1 MAAGCWAQ
9 VVENNHND
17 CCNTLVNARHNTKN
31 VVIDR
36 IHANLRGE
44 IRANSVVGQ
53 SQLQDRIVNTGE
65 VAAAAGL
72 VLLRLQ
78 GEGVH
83 VDTDSGDVGVVLV
96 RLDKVEVLA
105 LTLREAIVAV
115 QLNLGGNHGVLAG
128 QALHTGDGVT
138 GLKNSAV
145 KPVRVVEGLLALPG
159 ASDGIIT
166 RHEAVALDNP
176 HKLLTGVV
184 EVQLDLVR
192 AGGDRL
198 TTSELQLLN
207 QVLVRDLGEA
217 AALIRV
223 QVDVVNIQGRGDK
236 ASGGNAVADGVGG
249 TGRGIVK
256 AQVAKLVELQPDLD
270 LVVLQGDQGQRK
282 TRVAAEPELQG
293 DVQGVL
299 RGAHANLGGGGGLN
313 IGRAVIIAV
322 LAALDEQVDQLRD
335 VADHLGVTGL
345 LAGLLGQLIPDVE
358 PVAIMLVNLL
368 TTDLNVDVVDQVV
381 ANPVEPAE
389 LRTRTVR
396 LLKDN
401 LGEGGLQVDTVD
413 QITVAADR
421 ALHLLAEVGRA
432 VEGLLNRLHGEVSV
446 ATVDNLEDK
455 VYPPFRDISEP
466 LLSRDW
472 TIT

>member
-1 MAAGCWAQ
+1 MFSLVRERQTTHPAHDAED
-9 VVENNHND
+9 VV
-17 CCNTLVNARHNTKN
+17 V
-31 VVIDR
+31 DR
-36 IHANLRGE
+36 IHAHLRGE

-53 SQLQDRIVNTGE
+53 SELQDRIVNAGE

-105 LTLREAIVAV
+105 LTLGEAIVAV
-115 QLNLGGNHGVLAG
+115 QLDLGSHDGVLAG
-128 QALHTGDGVT
+128 QALHAGDGVAR
-138 GLKNSAV
+138 LQNRAV
-145 KPVRVVEGLLALPG
+145 KPVGVVEGLLTLPG
-159 ASDGIIT
+159 ADDGIIAG
-166 RHEAVALDNP
+166 HEAVALDNP
-176 HKLLTGVV
+176 HKLLDGVV

-192 AGGDRL
+192 AGGDGL

-223 QVDVVNIQGRGDK
+223 QVDVVNIQGRRDQAGGGD
-236 ASGGNAVADGVGG
+236 AVADGVGG
-249 TGRGIVK
+249 TLRGVVE

-270 LVVLQGDQGQRK
+270 LVVLEGDQGQRK

-299 RGAHANLGGGGGLN
+299 RGAHADLSGGGGLN
-313 IGRAVIIAV
+313 IGRAVIITV
-322 LAALDEQVDQLRD
+322 LTALDEQVDQLGD
-335 VADHLGVTGL
+335 VADHLGITGL
-345 LAGLLGQLIPDVE
+345 LAGLLGQLVPDVE
-358 PVAIMLVNLL
+358 PVTIMLVNLL

-455 VYPPFRDISEP
+455 VYPPFRDISERPSLTFKDGP
-466 LLSRDW
+466 LTLSCAC
-472 TIT
+472 T